1 MSSEFFLADPADTEA
16 LAEALARSMPERA
29 VIHLHGQL
37 GAGKST
43 LARAMLRALGV
54 AGPIKSPTY
63 SLVERYRLDQ
73 GEAAHLD
80 LYRIAEAAEL
90 EFLGLDDLAATTR
103 LWLVEWP
110 EKGRS
115 ALSEADLHV
124 HLAVDGDG
132 RRAVL
137 QPNGQ
142 LARDWLD
149 RLNKIAAPTRSS

>member
-1 MSSEFFLADPADTEA
+1 MSSEFFLPDAASTET

-73 GEAAHLD
+73 GEAVHLD

-90 EFLGLDDLAATTR
+90 EFLGLDDLSTAAR

-115 ALSEADLHV
+115 ALPEADLQI
-124 HLAVDGDG
+124 HLVVDGDG

-137 QPNGQ
+137 QANSQ
-142 LARDWLD
+142 LARDWLG
-149 RLNKIAAPTRSS
+149 RLNKIAASTGSS